1 MRNFF
6 GVGKKKK
13 DQGERIAQS
22 IGRLLEPS
30 QSIARSLSYECAHP
44 FRRNLEAASTAAE
57 PDGAF
62 NAANREYEPELF
74 SAIRDGWMPPH
85 ARSRG

>member
-30 QSIARSLSYECAHP
+30 QSIARSLSYECSHP
-44 FRRNLEAASTAAE
+44 FRRNLECCE
-57 PDGAF
+57 H
-62 NAANREYEPELF
+62 RC
-74 SAIRDGWMPPH
+74 R
-85 ARSRG
+85 ARRCLQRSESRV